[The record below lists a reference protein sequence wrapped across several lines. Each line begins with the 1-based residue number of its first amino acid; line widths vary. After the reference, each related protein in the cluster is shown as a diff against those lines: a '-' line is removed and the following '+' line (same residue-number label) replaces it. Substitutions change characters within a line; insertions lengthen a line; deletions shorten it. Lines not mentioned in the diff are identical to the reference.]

1 MEDLNKIANDIALHT
16 NGVVKVLNDKY
27 TIIIIKVNHAQGQH
41 PTQVKGKRN
50 ANVKS
55 NV

>member
-27 TIIIIKVNHAQGQH
+27 TIIIIKVNHVQGQH
-41 PTQVKGKRN
+41 LMQVRGKRN
-50 ANVKS
+50 VKS
-55 NV
+55 K